1 MTSVPLRLGLPKGR
15 LLEQARP
22 LLQAAGLD
30 LSSLDQQARRLVH
43 PVELPEIGPAEIL
56 LLRPSDVA
64 VYVAHGVCAIG
75 IVGSDVLAEQHPD
88 VLAPLDL
95 KIGRCRICLCAA
107 VDSDPYRQETPR
119 IATKYPRIAT
129 EHFLSLGAPAEI
141 VELSGNVE
149 IAPLVGLADGIV
161 DIVET
166 GETLAKNGLVI
177 KAVLEQVSARLI
189 FNRAAA
195 KLRPGPL
202 SALEERLRRAV
213 AEVTP

>member
-1 MTSVPLRLGLPKGR
+1 MRLGLPQGPVR
-15 LLEQARP
+15 QQAPP
-22 LLQAAGLD
+22 LLQAAGWD
-30 LSSLDQQARRLVH
+30 LSASDPASRPLVQ
-43 PVELPEIGPAEIL
+43 PVELPDVGPAEIL

-88 VLAPLDL
+88 VLSPLDL

-107 VDSDPYRQETPR
+107 VDADPYAKETPR

-195 KLRPGPL
+195 KMRPGPL
-202 SALEERLRRAV
+202 SAWEQRLRRAV
-213 AEVTP
+213 AEVKP